1 MPCRAPSIAPIACG
15 PPGVPRLALALFFLL
30 CMLAWMFM
38 PQHKLILHQATLPS
52 ARRRTP
58 PVNLAPKSLD
68 GLTFHPQPTPK
79 CSLVLAAYVL
89 ALVLCSTHLDSAAQ
103 HLSLSLQGISIQPT
117 ACDKVLSVGCAL
129 LVSATGVLWV
139 CGLGGPQM
147 ASLSVSPFT
156 TRVAQLVD
164 QRIFGP
170 RMYARAARRLLC
182 YHACLCAPFL
192 EWPQCNPE
200 ELEAS
205 HMLHH
210 SSWRPRAAV
219 CISSQHPTSL
229 QHCNFPLPQGEFKTP
244 VLFSAPN
251 LLKLLLSQAQVCRLQ
266 QHNGK

>member
-1 MPCRAPSIAPIACG
+1 MWPSGRAPPRSRSLLSVVHARLDVHAPAQAYS
-15 PPGVPRLALALFFLL
+15 PPGD
-30 CMLAWMFM
+30 
-38 PQHKLILHQATLPS
+38 ATKRPE
-52 ARRRTP
+52 ACTP

-68 GLTFHPQPTPK
+68 GLTFHPQPTFPK

-229 QHCNFPLPQGEFKTP
+229 QHCNVPLPQGEFKTFRC
-244 VLFSAPN
+244 FSAPPT
-251 LLKLLLSQAQVCRLQ
+251 S
-266 QHNGK
+266 